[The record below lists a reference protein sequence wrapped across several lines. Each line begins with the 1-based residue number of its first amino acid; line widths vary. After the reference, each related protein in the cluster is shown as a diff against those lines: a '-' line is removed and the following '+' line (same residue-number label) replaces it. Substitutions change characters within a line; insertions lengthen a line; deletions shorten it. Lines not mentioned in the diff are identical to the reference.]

1 MELINDLKTDW
12 KFRNARIIE
21 WNAANPL
28 MPVTLFEPNENEF
41 EKWVDVVDQ
50 EDYALMYTP
59 ETATDFTG
67 IYYTHELVFEW
78 CNEYEV
84 DRSKPMIYGVA
95 DNIGQVLEYLK
106 DYESE
111 IGKCIININPIYK
124 KDQPED
130 DGWRWHK
137 WGPYIGNF
145 KPQHEY
151 IYDEKDIELVLC
163 FEVIHLKDR
172 EVSLEEEHKQKT
184 DKAKT
189 GK

>member
-12 KFRNARIIE
+12 KFKNARIME
-21 WNAANPL
+21 WNADNPL
-28 MPVTLFEPNENEF
+28 MPITLYAPNENEF

-67 IYYTHELVFEW
+67 IYYTYEFMFEW

-95 DNIGQVLEYLK
+95 DNVGQVLEYLK

-124 KDQPED
+124 KINLKMMGG
-130 DGWRWHK
+130 DGISGVH
-137 WGPYIGNF
+137 I
-145 KPQHEY
+145 
-151 IYDEKDIELVLC
+151 LVILNHNMNISMMKKILNQYY
-163 FEVIHLKDR
+163 VLK
-172 EVSLEEEHKQKT
+172 
-184 DKAKT
+184 
-189 GK
+189 